1 MWASGGT
8 RDASLRVQRQ
18 PRCIPAAEATVLYP
32 HRVVEPRCIPADPRQ
47 CQPVQKTGVVA
58 LQFCGVSKADIQ
70 GSQAEREGPCRR
82 RGEAVPIGAGVY
94 ISAHILT

>member
-1 MWASGGT
+1 MHPRCRGNRVVSPQSGG
-8 RDASLRVQRQ
+8 
-18 PRCIPAAEATVLYP
+18 AAMHPCGPGL
-32 HRVVEPRCIPADPRQ
+32 

-82 RGEAVPIGAGVY
+82 RGEAVPIGAADY
-94 ISAHILT
+94 ISAQHTDVFEWMEKRTN

>member
-1 MWASGGT
+1 MHPCGPG
-8 RDASLRVQRQ
+8 L
-18 PRCIPAAEATVLYP
+18 
-32 HRVVEPRCIPADPRQ
+32 

-82 RGEAVPIGAGVY
+82 RGEAVPIGAGVNTRAQNC
-94 ISAHILT
+94 IDRFSVAGEKNKLVATTRSVEVTNCSFSRRGGGWPQR